1 MKEWNIE
8 DGLLACPGSRF
19 KSGFQSMCCYA
30 SVILWIL
37 LLSLKPR
44 ALCCSGTVH
53 RLSFVAI
60 VVLSK
65 QSVLVGDCY
74 ISRTQREIASIRFPA
89 APNSL
94 NALFCCGYRSAFE
107 ILLVVSQRRLVYH
120 GHILLHDPTFINA
133 ASSSL
138 SPVSVPLNS
147 FSSFVLVLLNVGE

>member
-1 MKEWNIE
+1 
-8 DGLLACPGSRF
+8 
-19 KSGFQSMCCYA
+19 MCCYA

-74 ISRTQREIASIRFPA
+74 ISRTQREIASVCCSRFLFWGRLPH
-89 APNSL
+89 
-94 NALFCCGYRSAFE
+94 ALLTQGNFGR
-107 ILLVVSQRRLVYH
+107 
-120 GHILLHDPTFINA
+120 
-133 ASSSL
+133 
-138 SPVSVPLNS
+138 
-147 FSSFVLVLLNVGE
+147 FVFPPHLIP